1 MYDPP
6 VDAGAVPAALVR
18 SAMESILR
26 KLDLTSLRLFV
37 AVCQENSIA
46 RAAEREFIAPS
57 AVSRRIADMEAL
69 IGLPLIARHTRG
81 VSVTPAGQTVLRHA
95 RQIIGDVEAMGAE
108 LSRFFEGVKGHVRV
122 VANLSAIVQFLPE
135 DVAAFQ
141 RLFPDVDIDLEEQH
155 SPDVL
160 RMVRDR
166 AADFGI
172 CNRIAGA
179 DGLEQLDYRRDRLAV
194 MLPSGHPKAAAR
206 QLSLQDIA
214 DETFVGLRENSA
226 LTQLLAARA
235 AELGKTL
242 SVKIRVASLDALCR
256 MTHAGL
262 GIAVM
267 PQQVAELYLQAL
279 DVVVRPLSDDWA
291 RRQLCIV
298 FPRQAQLSATAGKL
312 VRFLSQQG

>member
-1 MYDPP
+1 
-6 VDAGAVPAALVR
+6 
-18 SAMESILR
+18 MENLLR

-57 AVSRRIADMEAL
+57 AVSRRIAEMEAL
-69 IGLPLIARHTRG
+69 VGLALIERHTRG

-95 RQIIGDVEAMGAE
+95 RRIIGDVEAMGSE
-108 LSRFFEGVKGHVRV
+108 LSRLYAGVKGHVRL

-141 RLFPDVDIDLEEQH
+141 RLFPEVDIDLEEQH

-160 RMVRDR
+160 RLVRER

-172 CNRIAGA
+172 CNRIPGA
-179 DGLEQLDYRRDRLAV
+179 QGVEQLPYRRDRLAV
-194 MLPSGHPKAAAR
+194 MLPAGHPKAAAR
-206 QLSLQDIA
+206 QLSLRDIA
-214 DETFVGLRENSA
+214 GETFVGLRENSA
-226 LTQLLAARA
+226 LTQLLAAQA
-235 AELGKTL
+235 AALGATL
-242 SVKIRVASLDALCR
+242 AVKIRVASLDALCR

-267 PQQVAELYLQAL
+267 PQQVAELYLQSL
-279 DVVVRPLSDDWA
+279 DVVVRPLSDEWA
-291 RRQLCIV
+291 QRQLCIV
-298 FPRQAQLSATAGKL
+298 LLDQGQLSATAATL
-312 VRFLSQQG
+312 VKFLAQQG

>member
-1 MYDPP
+1 
-6 VDAGAVPAALVR
+6 
-18 SAMESILR
+18 MENLLR
-26 KLDLTSLRLFV
+26 KLDLTSLRLFA

-57 AVSRRIADMEAL
+57 AVSRRIADMESLVGLAL
-69 IGLPLIARHTRG
+69 VERHTRG

-95 RQIIGDVEAMGAE
+95 RRIIGDVEAMGAE
-108 LSRFFEGVKGHVRV
+108 LSRLYAGVKGHVRL

-141 RLFPDVDIDLEEQH
+141 RLFPEVDIDLEEQH

-160 RMVRDR
+160 RLVRER

-172 CNRIAGA
+172 CNRIACAQGV
-179 DGLEQLDYRRDRLAV
+179 EQLPYRRDRLAV
-194 MLPSGHPKAAAR
+194 MLPARHPKAAAR
-206 QLSLQDIA
+206 QLSLRDIA
-214 DETFVGLRENSA
+214 EETFVGLRENSA
-226 LTQLLAARA
+226 LTQLLAAQA
-235 AELGKTL
+235 AALGATL

-267 PQQVAELYLQAL
+267 PQQVAELYLQSL

-291 RRQLCIV
+291 QRQLCIV
-298 FPRQAQLSATAGKL
+298 FLDQSQLSATAGTL
-312 VRFLSQQG
+312 VKFLAQQG

>member
-1 MYDPP
+1 
-6 VDAGAVPAALVR
+6 
-18 SAMESILR
+18 MENLLR
-26 KLDLTSLRLFV
+26 KLDFTTLRLFV

-57 AVSRRIADMEAL
+57 AVSRRIAEMETL
-69 IGLPLIARHTRG
+69 VGLPLVRRHPRG
-81 VSVTPAGQTVLRHA
+81 ITVTPAGQAVLRHA

-108 LSRFFEGVKGHVRV
+108 LSRMYRGVKGHVRV

-160 RMVRDR
+160 RLVRER
-166 AADFGI
+166 QADFGI

-179 DGLEQLDYRRDRLAV
+179 QDLVVKPYRRDRLAV
-194 MLPSGHPKAAAR
+194 MLPASHPKAAAR
-206 QLSLQDIA
+206 HFHLRDLA

-226 LTQLLAARA
+226 LTQLLAAQA
-235 AELGKTL
+235 DALGVAP

-262 GIAVM
+262 GIAIM

-279 DVVVRPLSDDWA
+279 DVVVRPLSDPWA
-291 RRQLCIV
+291 QREICIV
-298 FPRQAQLSATAGKL
+298 FPREEQLSATAETL
-312 VRFLSQQG
+312 VRFLAQQP

>member
-1 MYDPP
+1 
-6 VDAGAVPAALVR
+6 
-18 SAMESILR
+18 MENLLR

-57 AVSRRIADMEAL
+57 AVSRRIADMESLVGLAL
-69 IGLPLIARHTRG
+69 IERHTRG
-81 VSVTPAGQTVLRHA
+81 VTVTPAGQTVLRHA
-95 RQIIGDVEAMGAE
+95 RRIIGDVEAMGAE
-108 LSRFFEGVKGHVRV
+108 LSRLYAGVKGHVRL

-141 RLFPDVDIDLEEQH
+141 RLFPEVDIDLEEQH

-160 RMVRDR
+160 RLVRER

-172 CNRIAGA
+172 CNRIPGA
-179 DGLEQLDYRRDRLAV
+179 PGVEQLPYRRDRLAV
-194 MLPSGHPKAAAR
+194 MLPARHPKAVAR

-214 DETFVGLRENSA
+214 GETFVGLRENSA
-226 LTQLLAARA
+226 LTQQLAAQA
-235 AELGKTL
+235 AALGATL

-267 PQQVAELYLQAL
+267 PQQVAELYLQSL
-279 DVVVRPLSDDWA
+279 DVVVRPLSDEWA
-291 RRQLCIV
+291 QRQLCIV
-298 FPRQAQLSATAGKL
+298 LLDQGQLSATAATL
-312 VRFLSQQG
+312 VKFLAQQG

>member
-1 MYDPP
+1 
-6 VDAGAVPAALVR
+6 
-18 SAMESILR
+18 MENLLR
-26 KLDLTSLRLFV
+26 KLDFTTLRLFV

-57 AVSRRIADMEAL
+57 AVSRRIAEMEAL
-69 IGLPLIARHTRG
+69 VGLPLMRRHARG
-81 VSVTPAGQTVLRHA
+81 VTVTPAGQTLLRHA
-95 RQIIGDVEAMGAE
+95 HQIIGDVEAMGAE
-108 LSRFFEGVKGHVRV
+108 LSRMYSGVKGHVRV

-141 RLFPDVDIDLEEQH
+141 RLFPEVDIDLEEQH

-160 RMVRDR
+160 RLVRER

-172 CNRIAGA
+172 CNRIAGTQ
-179 DGLEQLDYRRDRLAV
+179 DLIVKPYRRDRLAV
-194 MLPSGHPKAAAR
+194 MLPAHHPKAATR
-206 QLSLQDIA
+206 QFHFRDLV

-226 LTQLLAARA
+226 LTQLLAAQA
-235 AELGKTL
+235 DAMDAVP

-262 GIAVM
+262 GIAIM

-279 DVVVRPLSDDWA
+279 DVVVRPLADPWA
-291 RRQLCIV
+291 QRDICIV
-298 FPRQAQLSATAGKL
+298 FPREEQLSASAEAL
-312 VRFLSQQG
+312 VRFLAQQP

>member
-1 MYDPP
+1 
-6 VDAGAVPAALVR
+6 
-18 SAMESILR
+18 MENLLR
-26 KLDLTSLRLFV
+26 RLDFTTLRLFV

-57 AVSRRIADMEAL
+57 AVSRRIAEMETL
-69 IGLPLIARHTRG
+69 VGLPLVRRHPRG
-81 VSVTPAGQTVLRHA
+81 ITVTPAGQVVLRHA

-108 LSRFFEGVKGHVRV
+108 LSRMYRGVKGHVRV

-160 RMVRDR
+160 RLVRER
-166 AADFGI
+166 QADFGI

-179 DGLEQLDYRRDRLAV
+179 QDLVVKPYRRDRLAV
-194 MLPSGHPKAAAR
+194 MLPASHPKAAAR
-206 QLSLQDIA
+206 HFHFRDLA

-226 LTQLLAARA
+226 LTQLLAAQA
-235 AELGKTL
+235 DALGVAP

-262 GIAVM
+262 GIAIM

-279 DVVVRPLSDDWA
+279 DVVVRPLSDPWA
-291 RRQLCIV
+291 QREICVV
-298 FPRQAQLSATAGKL
+298 FPREEQLSATAETL
-312 VRFLSQQG
+312 VRFLAQQP

>member
-1 MYDPP
+1 
-6 VDAGAVPAALVR
+6 
-18 SAMESILR
+18 MESILR

-108 LSRFFEGVKGHVRV
+108 LSRFYEGVKGHVRV

-160 RMVRDR
+160 RLVRER

-172 CNRIAGA
+172 CNQIAGA
-179 DGLEQLDYRRDRLAV
+179 DGLEQLPYRRDRLAV
-194 MLPSGHPKAAAR
+194 MLPSNHPKASAR
-206 QLSLQDIA
+206 QISLQDIA

-235 AELGKTL
+235 AALGKTL

-279 DVVVRPLSDDWA
+279 DVVVRPLSDAWA

-298 FPRQAQLSATAGKL
+298 FPNQAQLSATASKL
-312 VRFLSQQG
+312 VRFLAQQG

>member
-1 MYDPP
+1 
-6 VDAGAVPAALVR
+6 
-18 SAMESILR
+18 MENLLR

-57 AVSRRIADMEAL
+57 AVSRRIADLESL
-69 IGLPLIARHTRG
+69 IGLPLIERHTRG
-81 VSVTPAGQTVLRHA
+81 VSITPAGQTVLRHA
-95 RQIIGDVEAMGAE
+95 QQIIGDVESMGAE
-108 LSRFFEGVKGHVRV
+108 LSRLFAGVKGNVRV

-141 RLFPDVDIDLEEQH
+141 RLFPEVDIDLEEQH

-160 RMVRDR
+160 RLVRER

-172 CNRIAGA
+172 CNRSA
-179 DGLEQLDYRRDRLAV
+179 DAEGLEQLPYRRDRLAV
-194 MLPSGHPKAAAR
+194 MLPSQHPKASAR
-206 QLSLQDIA
+206 QLSLQDIV
-214 DETFVGLRENSA
+214 DETFVSLGEQSA
-226 LTQLLAARA
+226 LTQLLAAQARA
-235 AELGKTL
+235 MGATL

-267 PQQVAELYLQAL
+267 PQQVAELYLQSL

-298 FPRQAQLSATAGKL
+298 FPSARQLSATAGAL
-312 VRFLSQQG
+312 VKFLAQPG

>member
-1 MYDPP
+1 
-6 VDAGAVPAALVR
+6 
-18 SAMESILR
+18 MENLLR

-57 AVSRRIADMEAL
+57 AVSRRIAEL
-69 IGLPLIARHTRG
+69 ESLVGLPLIERHTRG
-81 VSVTPAGQTVLRHA
+81 VTVTPAGQTVLRHA
-95 RQIIGDVEAMGAE
+95 QQIIGDVESMGAE
-108 LSRFFEGVKGHVRV
+108 LSRFYAGVKGNVRV

-141 RLFPDVDIDLEEQH
+141 RLFPEVDIDLEEQH

-160 RMVRDR
+160 RLVRER

-179 DGLEQLDYRRDRLAV
+179 EGLAQLPYRRDRLAV
-194 MLPSGHPKAAAR
+194 MLPSQHPKASAR

-214 DETFVGLRENSA
+214 GETFVGLRENSA
-226 LTQLLAARA
+226 LTQLLAAQA
-235 AELGKTL
+235 QALGATL
-242 SVKIRVASLDALCR
+242 AVKIRVASLDALCR

-267 PQQVAELYLQAL
+267 PQQVAELYLQSL
-279 DVVVRPLSDDWA
+279 DVVVRPLSDEWA

-298 FPRQAQLSATAGKL
+298 FPDESQLSATAATL
-312 VRFLSQQG
+312 VKFLAQQG

>member
-1 MYDPP
+1 
-6 VDAGAVPAALVR
+6 
-18 SAMESILR
+18 MENLLR

-57 AVSRRIADMEAL
+57 AVSRRIAEL
-69 IGLPLIARHTRG
+69 ESLVGLPLIERHTRG
-81 VSVTPAGQTVLRHA
+81 VTVTPAGQTVLRHA
-95 RQIIGDVEAMGAE
+95 QQIIGDVESMGAE
-108 LSRFFEGVKGHVRV
+108 LSRFYAGVKGNVRV

-141 RLFPDVDIDLEEQH
+141 RLFPEVDIDLEEQH
-155 SPDVL
+155 SPDEL
-160 RMVRDR
+160 RLVRER

-179 DGLEQLDYRRDRLAV
+179 EGLVQLPYRRDRLAV
-194 MLPSGHPKAAAR
+194 MLPSQHPKASAR

-214 DETFVGLRENSA
+214 GETFVGLRENSA
-226 LTQLLAARA
+226 LTQLLAAQA
-235 AELGKTL
+235 QALGATL

-267 PQQVAELYLQAL
+267 PQQVAELYLQSL
-279 DVVVRPLSDDWA
+279 DVVVRPLSDEWA

-298 FPRQAQLSATAGKL
+298 FPAESQLSATAATL
-312 VRFLSQQG
+312 VKFLAQQG

>member
-1 MYDPP
+1 
-6 VDAGAVPAALVR
+6 
-18 SAMESILR
+18 MESILR

-108 LSRFFEGVKGHVRV
+108 LSRFYEGVKGHVRV

-160 RMVRDR
+160 RLVRER

-172 CNRIAGA
+172 CNQIAGA
-179 DGLEQLDYRRDRLAV
+179 DGLEQLPYRRDRLAV
-194 MLPSGHPKAAAR
+194 MLPSTHPKAPAR

-235 AELGKTL
+235 AALGKTL

-298 FPRQAQLSATAGKL
+298 FPNQAQLSATASKL
-312 VRFLSQQG
+312 VRFLTQQG

>member
-1 MYDPP
+1 
-6 VDAGAVPAALVR
+6 
-18 SAMESILR
+18 MENLLR

-57 AVSRRIADMEAL
+57 AVSRRIAEMEAL
-69 IGLPLIARHTRG
+69 VGLALIERHTRG

-95 RQIIGDVEAMGAE
+95 RRIIGDVEAMGAE
-108 LSRFFEGVKGHVRV
+108 LSRLYAGVKGHVRL

-141 RLFPDVDIDLEEQH
+141 RLFPEVDIDLEEQH

-160 RMVRDR
+160 RLVRER

-172 CNRIAGA
+172 CNRIPGA
-179 DGLEQLDYRRDRLAV
+179 QGVEQLPYRRDRLAV
-194 MLPSGHPKAAAR
+194 MLPAGHPKAAAR
-206 QLSLQDIA
+206 QLSLRDIA
-214 DETFVGLRENSA
+214 GETFVGLRANSA
-226 LTQLLAARA
+226 LTQLLAAQA
-235 AELGKTL
+235 AALGATL
-242 SVKIRVASLDALCR
+242 AVKIRVASLDALCR

-267 PQQVAELYLQAL
+267 PQQVAELYLQSL
-279 DVVVRPLSDDWA
+279 DVVVRPLSDEWA
-291 RRQLCIV
+291 QRQLCIV
-298 FPRQAQLSATAGKL
+298 LLDQGQLSATAATL
-312 VRFLSQQG
+312 VKFLAQQG